1 MNEKEQS
8 QLKQSMKKDSLGRQ
22 TVWSAVLIAC
32 MISVLSGCF
41 SAGSTPLQGM
51 NAPPVEAAASI
62 FPGLLYRASSP
73 WNVPIGS
80 HVILDPHSSAIAA
93 RLADGNHV
101 PAMFEYG
108 MPIYVGTAR
117 DPLYKVVSND
127 HAFNAHS
134 PFHIPATAAPSP
146 GSDKWMFIYD
156 TTKQMI
162 FEMWRA
168 EKKGNTW
175 TTQAGA
181 VFSPT
186 GDGVLQVDGT
196 QSGGNGASYFGGVVR
211 AADIQRG
218 YINHAL
224 SLASAYTATTWR
236 YPMSGSDGQGTG
248 PEDAPM
254 GARVQLDPSVNCQH
268 LPHAS
273 VGEKMVCKALQT
285 YGGYVHDSAG
295 AGVALSVYF
304 EGENLNDPNRHPPNG
319 SPGNPGR
326 EGGIFDS
333 VGLHDQQE
341 MQDIPWNKLRV
352 LKAWN
357 SFTVLNQSVP
367 PASLAFPFCIARNL
381 ILLSSQFIEVK
392 RNR

>member
-1 MNEKEQS
+1 M
-8 QLKQSMKKDSLGRQ
+8 KQSMKKDGLRRQ

-41 SAGSTPLQGM
+41 SGGSPQVQGVD
-51 NAPPVEAAASI
+51 AQPAEAAASI
-62 FPGLLYRASSP
+62 FPGVLYSASSA
-73 WNVPIGS
+73 WNVPVGS
-80 HVILDPHSSAIAA
+80 HVVLDPHSSAIAQ
-93 RLADGNHV
+93 RLADGYHV

-108 MPIYVGTAR
+108 MPIYVATAH
-117 DPLYKVVSND
+117 DPLYNVVSND
-127 HAFNAHS
+127 HAFNAHN

-162 FEMWRA
+162 FEMWHA
-168 EKKGNTW
+168 EKKGKTW
-175 TTQAGA
+175 TTQSGA

-196 QSGGNGASYFGGVVR
+196 KSGGNGASYFAGVVR

-236 YPMSGSDGQGTG
+236 YPMSGSDGQGSG

-254 GARVQLDPSVNCQH
+254 GARVQLDPSVNCQS

-273 VGEKMVCKALQT
+273 VGEKMVCKALQK
-285 YGGYVHDSAG
+285 YGGYIRDSAG
-295 AGVALSVYF
+295 PGVALSVYF

-326 EGGIFDS
+326 NGGIFDS

-341 MQDIPWNKLRV
+341 MQDIPWNQLRV

-357 SFTVLNQSVP
+357 SFTALNQPDAPVFS
-367 PASLAFPFCIARNL
+367 AFPFRVAREM
-381 ILLSSQFIEVK
+381 ILLSSPFIEVR